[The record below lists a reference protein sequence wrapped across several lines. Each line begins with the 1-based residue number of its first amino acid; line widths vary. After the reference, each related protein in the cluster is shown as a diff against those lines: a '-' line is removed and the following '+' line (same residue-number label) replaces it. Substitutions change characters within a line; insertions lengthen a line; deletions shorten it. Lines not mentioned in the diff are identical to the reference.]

1 MSLNFFIEVSEIDL
15 YLNLLTV
22 DSLFSS
28 IQLNSICN
36 RLLEV
41 NLEISPSLNALK
53 LRLNS

>member
-1 MSLNFFIEVSEIDL
+1 MSLIFLIEVSEIDL